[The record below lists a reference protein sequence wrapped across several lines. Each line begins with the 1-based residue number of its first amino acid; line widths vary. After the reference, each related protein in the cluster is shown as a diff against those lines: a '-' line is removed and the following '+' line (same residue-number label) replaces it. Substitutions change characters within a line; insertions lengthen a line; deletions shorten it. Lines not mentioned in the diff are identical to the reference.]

1 MAIRKENKFDNAVA
15 ELNEQEAVAEEKSQ
29 KVMKNISGGNKTKT
43 IIDKNG
49 RERTVKVAEKRKT
62 LPVYIPEKLYE
73 QFDAITTA
81 YGKSNNSAIVELIRD
96 YVTQKK
102 SVLDEIWNFSVKYR
116 ENNCTLQ
123 RMMIQ

>member
-1 MAIRKENKFDNAVA
+1 
-15 ELNEQEAVAEEKSQ
+15 
-29 KVMKNISGGNKTKT
+29 MKNISGGNKTKT
-43 IIDKNG
+43 IVDKNG

-102 SVLDEIWNFSVKYR
+102 SVLDEV
-116 ENNCTLQ
+116 
-123 RMMIQ
+123 

>member
-1 MAIRKENKFDNAVA
+1 MAIKKENKFDNAVA
-15 ELNEQEAVAEEKSQ
+15 ELNEQEIIAEEKSR

-43 IIDKNG
+43 IVDKNG
-49 RERTVKVAEKRKT
+49 RERTVKVAEKRKA

-102 SVLDEIWNFSVKYR
+102 SVLDEI
-116 ENNCTLQ
+116 
-123 RMMIQ
+123 

>member
-15 ELNEQEAVAEEKSQ
+15 ELNEQEAIAEEKSQ

-102 SVLDEIWNFSVKYR
+102 SVLDEI
-116 ENNCTLQ
+116 
-123 RMMIQ
+123 

>member
-1 MAIRKENKFDNAVA
+1 MAIKKENKFDNAVA
-15 ELNEQEAVAEEKSQ
+15 ELNEQEAIAEEKSR
-29 KVMKNISGGNKTKT
+29 KVMKTISGESKTKT
-43 IIDKNG
+43 IVDKNG
-49 RERTVKVAEKRKT
+49 RTRTVKITEKRKN

-102 SVLDEIWNFSVKYR
+102 SVLDEV
-116 ENNCTLQ
+116 
-123 RMMIQ
+123 

>member
-1 MAIRKENKFDNAVA
+1 MAIKKENKFDNVVA
-15 ELNEQEAVAEEKSQ
+15 ELNEQETIAEDKSR
-29 KVMKNISGGNKTKT
+29 KVMKNISGENKTKT
-43 IIDKNG
+43 IVDKNG

-102 SVLDEIWNFSVKYR
+102 SVLDEV
-116 ENNCTLQ
+116 
-123 RMMIQ
+123 

>member
-49 RERTVKVAEKRKT
+49 RERTVKVAEKGKT

-102 SVLDEIWNFSVKYR
+102 SVLDEI
-116 ENNCTLQ
+116 
-123 RMMIQ
+123 